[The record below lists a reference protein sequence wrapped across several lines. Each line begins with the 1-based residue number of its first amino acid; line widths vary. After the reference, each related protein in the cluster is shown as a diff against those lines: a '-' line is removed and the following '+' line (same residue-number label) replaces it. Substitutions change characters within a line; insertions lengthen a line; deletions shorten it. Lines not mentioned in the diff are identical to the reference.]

1 MADTA
6 LHNERREKG
15 HEFRQES
22 KEHYQINREIEEI
35 LKSRDTNL
43 PKLNA
48 SRHNPF
54 FDLQPVHTT
63 EALR

>member
-1 MADTA
+1 MSDAKKDA
-6 LHNERREKG
+6 NSGRRA
-15 HEFRQES
+15 R
-22 KEHYQINREIEEI
+22 EHYQINREIEEI

-54 FDLQPVHTT
+54 FDLQPVHDGST
-63 EALR
+63 AIAS